1 MTTTATRFEINPH
14 ILRYMEMVESGD
26 LRACKEQ
33 HALCKLVRNAFIEE
47 DIYTDN
53 EQLEQYLGLSKYFGY
68 DHVFEWQEFVFALHL
83 CTYRREDGMPR
94 WPDLFCMQGRG
105 AGKDGT
111 IAMEA
116 MCLSSPY
123 NGIKAYDVDICA
135 INEEQATRP
144 VKDIIEAFSTPKY
157 EQKLKKHYYW
167 TKEEVRSLK
176 TGSVIKGRT
185 NNPKGKDGLRSGAVI
200 FNEMHT
206 YEDYRNINVFTTGLG
221 KKKHPRRSYYTTNG
235 DVREGPLD
243 DIIDRSAEILFG
255 GEPDGGL
262 LPFICKLDSKD
273 EVHDPANWEKAV
285 PGLRYLPS
293 LREEMAKE
301 YEEWKRSP
309 ARLPAF
315 MGKRFNIPDGT
326 SDIAVTDYDNIK
338 ATNKPLVSLAGM
350 PCTVG
355 IDYASLSDFASVDIH
370 FKQGDMRYD
379 INHTW
384 VCRNSKDLKDGRIK
398 APLSEWESMGL
409 LTFVDDVEIPPTL
422 LTEYI
427 RQAAERYFITGI
439 GLDSFRYALMREAL
453 ADMGF
458 DPKERGNVQL
468 IRPSDIMRIQ
478 PVIESCF
485 VNGNFAWDNH
495 PLLRWAANNTKLVRQ
510 GKKEGTDT
518 GNFYYAKI
526 EAKSRK
532 TDPFMALVAAM
543 TLEDKL
549 PDTSYGDIPDL
560 GVIIG

>member
-1 MTTTATRFEINPH
+1 MTSCELNPH
-14 ILRYMEMVESGD
+14 IERYIGMIESGD
-26 LRACKEQ
+26 LRACKDQ
-33 HALCKLVRNAFIEE
+33 HALCKMVRNAFIEE
-47 DIYTDN
+47 DIYTDAD
-53 EQLEQYLGLSKYFGY
+53 QLEHYLGLSKYFGY
-68 DHVFEWQEFVFALHL
+68 DHVFEWQEFIFGLHL
-83 CTYRREDGMPR
+83 CTYRSEDGMPR
-94 WPDLFCMQGRG
+94 WPDMFCMQGRG

-116 MCLSSPY
+116 VCLSSPY

-144 VKDIIEAFSTPKY
+144 VKDVIEAFEAPKY
-157 EQKLKKHYYW
+157 EAKLKRHFYW
-167 TKEEVRSLK
+167 TKEYVRSLK
-176 TGSVIKGRT
+176 TGSIIKGRT

-235 DVREGPLD
+235 DVRDGPLD
-243 DIIDRSAEILFG
+243 DILARSEEILFG

-262 LPFICKLDSKD
+262 LPFICRLDSKE

-293 LREEMAKE
+293 LREEMTKE

-309 ARLPAF
+309 LRLPAF
-315 MGKRFNIPDGT
+315 MGKRFNIPDGA
-326 SDIAVTDYDNIK
+326 SDVAVTDYENIK
-338 ATNKPLVSLAGM
+338 ATNRELPDLEGQ
-350 PCTVG
+350 PCVIG
-355 IDYASLSDFASVDIH
+355 IDYASLSDFASVDVH
-370 FKQGDMRYD
+370 FKNGDARYD

-384 VCRNSKDLKDGRIK
+384 VCRNSKDLRDGRIK
-398 APLSEWESMGL
+398 APLAEWEADGH
-409 LTFVDDVEIPPTL
+409 LTFVDDVEISPTL
-422 LTEYI
+422 ITEYI
-427 RQAAERYFITGI
+427 RQAAEKYFVMGI
-439 GLDSFRYALMREAL
+439 ALDNFRFALMREAL
-453 ADMGF
+453 SDMGF
-458 DPKERGNVQL
+458 DPKERGNVKL
-468 IRPSDIMRIQ
+468 IRPSDIMKVQ
-478 PVIESCF
+478 PVINSCF
-485 VNGNFAWDNH
+485 ENRYFGWGNH
-495 PLLRWAANNTKLVRQ
+495 PLLRWATNNTKLVAS

-543 TLEDKL
+543 VIEDML
-549 PDTSYGDIPDL
+549 PDASLDDIPDL

>member
-1 MTTTATRFEINPH
+1 MTLTTSCDLNPH
-14 ILRYMEMVESGD
+14 IDRYIGMIESGD

-33 HALCKLVRNAFIEE
+33 VALCGLVRNAFFVE
-47 DIYTDN
+47 DIYTDKD
-53 EQLEQYLGLSKYFGY
+53 QLEHYLGLSKYFGY
-68 DHVFEWQEFVFALHL
+68 DHVFEWQEFIFALHL
-83 CTYRREDGMPR
+83 CTYRSEDGMPR
-94 WPDLFCMQGRG
+94 WPDMFCMQGRG

-116 MCLSSPY
+116 VCLASPY

-144 VKDIIEAFSTPKY
+144 VKDVIEAFSAPKF
-157 EQKLKKHYYW
+157 ETNLKRHFYW
-167 TKEEVRSLK
+167 TKEYVRSLK
-176 TGSVIKGRT
+176 TNSVIKGRT

-200 FNEMHT
+200 FNELHT

-243 DIIDRSAEILFG
+243 DILERSAEILFG
-255 GEPDGGL
+255 GESDGGL
-262 LPFICKLDSKD
+262 LPFICKLDSKE

-293 LREEMAKE
+293 LREEMTKE
-301 YEEWKRSP
+301 YNEWVKAP

-315 MGKRFNIPDGT
+315 MGKRFNIPDGA

-338 ATNKPLVSLAGM
+338 ATNRPLPDVTGRA
-350 PCTVG
+350 CTVG
-355 IDYASLSDFASVDIH
+355 IDYASLSDFASVDLH
-370 FKQGDMRYD
+370 FKDGDTRYD

-398 APLSEWESMGL
+398 APLKEWESMGL
-409 LTFVDDVEIPPTL
+409 LTFVDDVEIAPTL

-427 RQAAERYFITGI
+427 RQAAEKYFVMGI
-439 GLDSFRYALMREAL
+439 ALDSFRYALMREGL
-453 ADMGF
+453 AEIGF
-458 DPKERGNVQL
+458 DPKERGNVRL

-478 PVIESCF
+478 PVIESTF
-485 VNGNFAWDNH
+485 VNRNFAWGDH

-532 TDPFMALVAAM
+532 TDPFMAMVSAM
-543 TLEDKL
+543 VLEDNL
-549 PDTSYGDIPDL
+549 PEVSYGAMPDL
-560 GVIIG
+560 GVIFG